1 MSTRRITTL
10 SEMKRF
16 TADVR
21 SQAKSLALVPTM
33 GALHEG
39 HLSLVCQAKIQCDV
53 VVVSIFVNP
62 TQFGP
67 TEDFA
72 RYPRSPE
79 KDLELLES
87 LQVDAVFVPC
97 SGEIYPPVCTT
108 FVDPGHI
115 ATVFEGAKRPGH
127 FRGVATVVLKLFNI
141 VRPDVAFFGQKDFQ
155 QVVVVRRLVEDLNLP
170 VRIALCPIVR
180 EADGLAKSSRNV
192 YLNAEDRKAALL
204 LSRSLKRAEEMAQ
217 AGEGDAEKLLEEMRR
232 TFDAEPRV
240 QLDYAAIVNPTT
252 LEPVAQVNPG
262 SVALVAARLGSV
274 RLIDNLIFG
283 PPGSTPEL
291 KLQLALA
298 TQPTHL
304 QPFPLERGCP
314 RYEGG

>member
-1 MSTRRITTL
+1 M
-10 SEMKRF
+10 
-16 TADVR
+16 
-21 SQAKSLALVPTM
+21 
-33 GALHEG
+33 
-39 HLSLVCQAKIQCDV
+39 
-53 VVVSIFVNP
+53 
-62 TQFGP
+62 
-67 TEDFA
+67 
-72 RYPRSPE
+72 
-79 KDLELLES
+79 
-87 LQVDAVFVPC
+87 
-97 SGEIYPPVCTT
+97 
-108 FVDPGHI
+108 
-115 ATVFEGAKRPGH
+115 
-127 FRGVATVVLKLFNI
+127 
-141 VRPDVAFFGQKDFQ
+141 
-155 QVVVVRRLVEDLNLP
+155 
-170 VRIALCPIVR
+170 
-180 EADGLAKSSRNV
+180 
-192 YLNAEDRKAALL
+192 RK
-204 LSRSLKRAEEMAQ
+204 
-217 AGEGDAEKLLEEMRR
+217 